1 MNRWKTT
8 RFFISEMIVR
18 AISSD
23 SLKDSRP
30 RPKELGTFS
39 FRNQLVMNPRLVA
52 INGSKKGVTFPL
64 SADETTI
71 GRESGNIIPLPL
83 PSVSRRHCVIRRD
96 GDEFKI
102 RDLDSANGT
111 FVNGIPIKEQ
121 SLSHSDH
128 LRLGSIELLFRI
140 EDTEESTSG
149 NLVQLDDSNPVYE
162 SSKTLRPETL
172 LPDTERTP
180 VQGPEHERTQRH
192 FGVLL
197 KVATRINRL
206 RHTQELVREILDSI
220 FEVVPA
226 DRGAILLTQDDKE
239 FSTVHGK
246 NRSND
251 LRPVKVSRTVVER
264 VIHEAVTVLVN
275 DVATSDSLGTAES
288 LVTARISSLMCV
300 PLMLMEEII
309 GAIYLDT
316 SDPLVSFDEG
326 HLQLLMGIAGIA
338 AVSLENARQIEWL
351 EGENSR
357 LRSSLAIEHN
367 MIGESAA
374 MQDVYDFIQRVAKA
388 RSAVLV
394 CGESGTGK
402 ELVAHAIHANSPRAT
417 QPFVPINCAALT
429 ETLLESEL
437 FGHERGAFTGA
448 IGKKQ
453 GKLEVANGGTVFLDE
468 IGEMTLPMQS
478 KLLRFLQDH
487 KIERLGGTRSMELDV
502 RVIAATNRN
511 LEEAIKTGNFR
522 ADLYHRLNVVKV
534 TMPALRDRRDDIP
547 LLASYFAAKYAKECK
562 RAITGISSEAR
573 ALLQIYDWPGNV
585 RELENAIERA
595 VVLGSRET
603 IGPEDLP
610 RRVLDAADNSATIGV
625 KYYEAVKDAKRQ
637 LVINALEQAKGSYT
651 EAAKALGIHPNNL
664 HRIIRTLDL
673 KAAVAK

>member
-1 MNRWKTT
+1 M
-8 RFFISEMIVR
+8 
-18 AISSD
+18 D
-23 SLKDSRP
+23 P
-30 RPKELGTFS
+30 RILI
-39 FRNQLVMNPRLVA
+39 
-52 INGSKKGVTFPL
+52 INGLKKGTTFPL
-64 SADETTI
+64 TADETTI
-71 GRESGNIIPLPL
+71 GRESANVIALPF
-83 PSVSRRHCVIRRD
+83 PSVSRRHCVIRRE

-111 FVNGIPIKEQ
+111 FVNGIPVKEQ
-121 SLSHSDH
+121 TLSDSDQ
-128 LRLGSIELLFRI
+128 LRLGGIELLFLL
-140 EDTEESTSG
+140 EEREETTSG
-149 NLVQLDDSNPVYE
+149 RLVQLDDSNPVNE
-162 SSKTLRPETL
+162 SLRQLRPETL
-172 LPDTERTP
+172 LPETERTLAHA
-180 VQGPEHERTQRH
+180 PEHERTQKH

-206 RHTQELVREILDSI
+206 RHTQELVEEILDSI

-226 DRGAILLTQDDKE
+226 DRGAILLMQDDKE
-239 FSTVHGK
+239 FSSVYGQH
-246 NRSND
+246 RSGAI
-251 LRPVKVSRTVVER
+251 RPVKVSRTVVER
-264 VIHEAVTVLVN
+264 VIRGGVTVLVN
-275 DVATSDSLGTAES
+275 DIATSDSLRTAES

-300 PLMLMEEII
+300 PLMVIENIT
-309 GAIYLDT
+309 GVIYLDT
-316 SDPLVSFDEG
+316 SDPLVRFDEG
-326 HLQLLMGIAGIA
+326 HLQLLMAIAGIA
-338 AVSLENARQIEWL
+338 AVSLENAQQMERL

-357 LRSSLAIEHN
+357 LRSSLAIEHS

-374 MQDVYDFIQRVAKA
+374 MQDVYRFIQRVASA
-388 RSAVLV
+388 RSAVLI

-402 ELVAHAIHANSPRAT
+402 ELAAHAIHANSPRAT

-437 FGHERGAFTGA
+437 FGHEKGAFTGA

-453 GKLEVANGGTVFLDE
+453 GKLEVAHGGTVFLDE
-468 IGEMTLPMQS
+468 IGEMTTPMQS

-487 KIERLGGTRSMELDV
+487 KIERVGGTHSMELDV

-511 LEEAIKTGNFR
+511 LDEAIKIGTFR

-534 TMPALRDRRDDIP
+534 TMPALSDRRDDIP

-562 RAITGISSEAR
+562 RAVTGISPEAR
-573 ALLQIYDWPGNV
+573 ALLQSYEWPGNV

-610 RRVLDAADNSATIGV
+610 RRILDSADSAAAIGV
-625 KYYEAVKDAKRQ
+625 KYYEAIKDAKRQ
-637 LVINALEQAKGSYT
+637 LIISALEQAKGNYT

-673 KAAVAK
+673 KAAIAK

>member
-1 MNRWKTT
+1 LLT
-8 RFFISEMIVR
+8 
-18 AISSD
+18 
-23 SLKDSRP
+23 P
-30 RPKELGTFS
+30 
-39 FRNQLVMNPRLVA
+39 
-52 INGSKKGVTFPL
+52 
-64 SADETTI
+64 ETTI
-71 GRESGNIIPLPL
+71 GRETANSVSLPF
-83 PSVSRRHCVIRRD
+83 PSVSRRHCLIRQD
-96 GDEFKI
+96 GDDFKI

-111 FVNGIPIKEQ
+111 FVNGIPVKEQ
-121 SLSHSDH
+121 ALSHADQ
-128 LRLGSIELLFRI
+128 LRLGNVELLFLI
-140 EDTEESTSG
+140 EESDAATSG
-149 NLVQLDDSNPVYE
+149 NLVQLDDSNPVNQ
-162 SSKTLRPETL
+162 SSMQLRPETL
-172 LPDTERTP
+172 LPDTERTLKSA
-180 VQGPEHERTQRH
+180 PEHERTQRH

-206 RHTQELVREILDSI
+206 RHTQELVREIIDSI

-226 DRGAILLTQDDKE
+226 ERGAILLTQDQKE
-239 FSTVHGK
+239 FSTIHGR
-246 NRSND
+246 NRPD
-251 LRPVKVSRTVVER
+251 DPRPVKVSRTVVER
-264 VIHEAVTVLVN
+264 VINEGVTVLVN
-275 DVATSDSLGTAES
+275 DIATSDSLRTAES

-300 PLMLMEEII
+300 PLMVVETIV

-338 AVSLENARQIEWL
+338 AVSLENARQMEWL

-357 LRSSLAIEHN
+357 LRSSLAIEHS
-367 MIGESAA
+367 MIGESETI
-374 MQDVYDFIQRVAKA
+374 QEVYRFIQRVATAK
-388 RSAVLV
+388 SAVLI

-402 ELVAHAIHANSPRAT
+402 ELAAHAIHANSPRAA

-478 KLLRFLQDH
+478 RLLRFLQDH

-511 LEEAIKTGNFR
+511 LDEAIKTGTFR

-534 TMPALRDRRDDIP
+534 TMPPLRERRDDIP
-547 LLASYFAAKYAKECK
+547 LLANYFAAKYAKECK
-562 RAITGISSEAR
+562 RAITGISPEAR
-573 ALLQIYDWPGNV
+573 ALLQSYEWPGNV

-595 VVLGSRET
+595 VVLGSHET

-610 RRVLDAADNSATIGV
+610 RRVLDAAENSAAIGV

-637 LVINALEQAKGSYT
+637 LIISALEQAKGNYT

-673 KAAVAK
+673 KSAVAK